1 MIHRETRPE
10 LWSYMAGI
18 CRNQKILPI
27 AINGFDDHA
36 HLLFHLPASMALA
49 TAVSIIKSNSCTW
62 RRERERRFDWQDG
75 YGAFSIG
82 QSDVPSLKKYIA
94 GQKEHHRKR
103 SFQEELIQILKE
115 YDIEYDERYL
125 WN

>member
-1 MIHRETRPE
+1 MIPKEIRPE

-49 TAVSIIKSNSCTW
+49 TAVSMIKSNSCAW
-62 RRERERRFDWQDG
+62 MRERQRRFEWQEG
-75 YGAFSIG
+75 YGAFSI
-82 QSDVPSLKKYIA
+82 SNASTADVAEYIHNQEIHHA
-94 GQKEHHRKR
+94 RISFVDEYRALLREHGVV
-103 SFQEELIQILKE
+103 
-115 YDIEYDERYL
+115 
-125 WN
+125 